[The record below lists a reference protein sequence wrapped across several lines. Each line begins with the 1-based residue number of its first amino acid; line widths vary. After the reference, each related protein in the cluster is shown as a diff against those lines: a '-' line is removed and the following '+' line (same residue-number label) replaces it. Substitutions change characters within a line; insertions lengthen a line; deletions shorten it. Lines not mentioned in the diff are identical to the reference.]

1 MRKTLWRTTLAVVAI
16 WLAGCV
22 PPAIVHEDI
31 DVTAPLH
38 DVAIRKTRALADAV
52 QQRRLPFFLPP
63 STRLDTVVVDSLLKT
78 VRIGFSR
85 HFSFPPYRE
94 DNVRGIY
101 DSLRSFFGFRFHGFN
116 FSVETDG
123 KSIEDLVPNFYRNS
137 PARYDSSRLARKD
150 SLRPMS
156 LVRNVSNPCV
166 PTMGL
171 LGRSIVVSPSH
182 GWFYRKE
189 RDRWEWQRPR
199 LFQSVEDLIPMSFV
213 IPYLLPMLEHAGAT
227 VFVTRERDP
236 QIHEVVVDN
245 DARDRGRGTYREK
258 NVGRGHAW
266 KKGPGIGF
274 GPLKRP
280 YAGNENPF
288 VAGTHRVCLTDAA
301 GASSATWIPEIPE
314 DGEYAVSLTYVA
326 SDTNV
331 TDAHYT
337 VYHAGG
343 ATTFLVNQTI
353 GGSTWIYLGQ
363 FQFKAGRHPASGKVV
378 LTNRS
383 ATSRQF
389 VSADAVRFGGGMG
402 MIVRNGRESGR
413 PRFAEGA
420 RYFLQYAGMPDTL
433 VYTLTNNADDYRD
446 DYLSRPEYANYL
458 RGAPFGPTKSRTVKG
473 LGIPV
478 DLCLSFHT
486 DAGITHNDSTVG
498 TLAIYS
504 IEGADSLSVFP
515 DGVSRMA
522 NRDLADIVQTQIVRD
537 LRMLYDPIWSRRD
550 MWDAKYHE
558 AMRPNMP
565 SLLLELLSHQNFLD
579 MRFVQDPS
587 FRFDVSRAIYKG
599 ILRFLATHHGF
610 PYIVQPL
617 PVTHFEAMFS
627 GPREVT
633 LRWRPRADS
642 LEPTAQAHQY
652 VVYTRVGEGGF
663 DNGVLVDRPETLIR
677 DILPGVLYS
686 FKVTAVNEGGES
698 FPSEILSVCRMRTAK
713 DPVLI
718 INGFDRV
725 SPPAWIE
732 TPQFSGF
739 LNILDA
745 GVPDRRDFSFTGE
758 QFDFDPASQYR
769 TDDGPGHGTSQA
781 DHETELVAGNTFD
794 FVSVHGTTLMKCG
807 YSFVSSSRDA
817 VLDSMVELPK
827 FKFVDVLLGKQ
838 RETHWQKAIA
848 DSIRKTKFAAFPP
861 KLRSLLR
868 DYVQSGGNLFVSGA
882 YVGFDIFG
890 RKVIDSTAAMFAN
903 QVLRYAWATDHASRK
918 GQVFSV
924 DSSFMTPTIVL
935 HFNTSATPMNYAVD
949 SPDAITPAGGSR
961 TILRYAENQFS
972 AGTGYYRNN
981 GVVVIGFPF
990 ESISS
995 STDQVTL
1002 MKAVLKFLKL

>member
-1 MRKTLWRTTLAVVAI
+1 MKRTLWLNMLAVVAI

-22 PPAIVHEDI
+22 PPAMVHEDI
-31 DVTAPLH
+31 DVAAPLR
-38 DVAIRKTRALADAV
+38 DVALRKTSALADAV
-52 QQRRLPFFLPP
+52 QQQKLTYILPP
-63 STRLDTVVVDSLLKT
+63 STKLDTVVVDSLMKT

-94 DNVRGIY
+94 ERVRGIY
-101 DSLRSFFGFRFHGFN
+101 DSLRSFFGFRFQGFA

-123 KSIEDLVPNFYRNS
+123 RKIEDLIPNFYRSS
-137 PARYDSSRLARKD
+137 PARYDSSRLARPD
-150 SLRPMS
+150 TLRPMS
-156 LVRNVSNPCV
+156 LMRNVSSPSV

-171 LGRSIVVSPSH
+171 QGRNIVISPSH

-213 IPYLLPMLEHAGAT
+213 IPYLLPMLEDAGAT
-227 VFVTRERDP
+227 VFVTRERDL
-236 QIHEVVVDN
+236 QTHEVVVDN
-245 DARDRGRGTYREK
+245 DGGGPGKGTYREK
-258 NVGRGHAW
+258 SVGRRHAW
-266 KKGPGIGF
+266 KKGSAAGF
-274 GPLKRP
+274 GPLKGP
-280 YAGNENPF
+280 FTGNENPF
-288 VAGTHRVCLTDAA
+288 VTGAHRVCLTDTA
-301 GASSATWIPEIPE
+301 GTSSVTWIPEIPE
-314 DGEYAVSLTYVA
+314 DGEYAVSLTYAA

-331 TDAHYT
+331 TDAQYT

-343 ATTFLVNQTI
+343 ATTFLVNQTM
-353 GGSTWIYLGQ
+353 GGSTWLYLGRC
-363 FQFKAGRHPASGKVV
+363 QFKAGRHPASGKVV
-378 LTNRS
+378 LINRS
-383 ATSRQF
+383 GAPRRF

-402 MIVRNGRESGR
+402 MITRNGRESGR

-433 VYTLTNNADDYRD
+433 VYTVTNNTDDYRD

-458 RGAPFGPTKSRTVKG
+458 RGAPFGPTKDRNTKG

-486 DAGITHNDSTVG
+486 DAGITHNDSTIG

-504 IEGADSLSVFP
+504 IEGADSQSVFP

-522 NRDLADIVQTQIVRD
+522 NRDLADIVQTQIVQD
-537 LRMLYDPIWSRRD
+537 LRTLYDPVWSRRD

-579 MRFVQDPS
+579 MRFVQDPN

-599 ILRFLATHHGF
+599 ILRFLATHYGF
-610 PYIVQPL
+610 PYIVEPL
-617 PVTHFEAMFS
+617 PVTHFAAMFS
-627 GPREVT
+627 GPREVI

-642 LEPTAQAHQY
+642 LEPTAGARQY
-652 VVYTRVGEGGF
+652 VVYTRIGEGGF
-663 DNGVLVDRPETLIR
+663 DNGVLVDRPEALIS
-677 DILPGVLYS
+677 DILPGILYS

-698 FPSEILSVCRMRTAK
+698 FPSEILSVCRTKTPK

-745 GVPDRRDFSFTGE
+745 GVPDRKDFSFTGM
-758 QFDFDPASQYR
+758 QFDFDPASKYR

-781 DHETELVAGNTFD
+781 DHETEVVAGNTFD
-794 FVSVHGTTLMKCG
+794 FVSIHGKTLMKCG

-817 VLDSMVELPK
+817 VLDSMVELAK
-827 FKFVDVLLGKQ
+827 FKFVDLLLGKQ

-848 DSIRKTKFAAFPP
+848 DSLHKPKFAAFPP
-861 KLRSLLR
+861 KLRGVLR
-868 DYVQSGGNLFVSGA
+868 DYVQAGGNLFVSGA
-882 YVGFDIFG
+882 YVGNDIFG
-890 RKVIDSTAAMFAN
+890 RRVIDTTAAMFAN
-903 QVLRYAWATDHASRK
+903 QVLRYAWATDHASQK
-918 GQVFSV
+918 GMVVPV
-924 DSSFMTPTIVL
+924 DTSFMTPANVL
-935 HFNTSATPMNYAVD
+935 HFNTSATSLNYAVD
-949 SPDAITPAGGSR
+949 YPDAITPTEGSR

-972 AGTGYYRNN
+972 AGTGYYHNN

-990 ESISS
+990 
-995 STDQVTL
+995 
-1002 MKAVLKFLKL
+1002 